1 MEQSAPPTGLLGGSP
16 FLGPWAKGGTWTLWG
31 PARSE
36 TLPSTEVDL
45 MVFRMTGELP
55 LEASPIDGFPHTNAY
70 LIRTASQW
78 VFGVRNL

>member
-1 MEQSAPPTGLLGGSP
+1 MLPPKFVAEQSHRARQAAAHGAFGDPQGGCE
-16 FLGPWAKGGTWTLWG
+16 FAV
-31 PARSE
+31 
-36 TLPSTEVDL
+36 VDL